1 MKIEINNG
9 DVFDKEKSEA
19 ITKEGQKV
27 VRELQSIIQ
36 EAFIEG
42 AKFEQQRM
50 YSEEEVKFII
60 SEALQSALVNV
71 DLEQWFKQF
80 NKKK

>member
-36 EAFIEG
+36 ETFIEG